1 MGAKEDLLADIIRHD
16 QSGSVERIHNLLVQH
31 GLNWKGPRNSQT
43 LLYYFRLN
51 GKEIGVAAMRR
62 GIFSFPAT
70 FWKPRSQALRSALEL
85 VPTYQQV
92 GTEPAISSSQYSAG
106 QVRVSAATVD
116 AIQSMVESVIVPEAN
131 SAGGTLH

>member
-1 MGAKEDLLADIIRHD
+1 MGAKEDLVADIVRHD
-16 QSGSVERIHNLLVQH
+16 PSGSTERIHNLLVQY

-62 GIFSFPAT
+62 RIFSFPAT
-70 FWKPRSQALRSALEL
+70 FWKPRSAALRGALNL

-106 QVRVSAATVD
+106 QIQVSAATVD
-116 AIQSMVESVIVPEAN
+116 AIQSMIESVIVPEAN
-131 SAGGTLH
+131 KVGGTLA